1 MSVQNIPRRAGPYTG
16 TGSTTAFPFEFK
28 VFTEDDVEVRRS
40 VNDNEEET
48 LVAGTDYTVELN
60 SDQDA
65 YPGGTVTLAAPLA
78 QDVRLTVLS
87 AITPDQQIV
96 LTNHDGFLPETLNEG
111 FDKAIALIQELKEE
125 GERTLK
131 VPSTSE
137 KTPEELTAEIL
148 DTAAKANEYAEQAK
162 QTLDATNELAKQVTE
177 ATETATGAAES
188 AAASAESARADAEQ
202 VAADKE
208 EALGILDEA
217 KTTGQEAIES
227 AEKAIAAAAE
237 AAQSAKEAGY
247 SFRYCELLEANSEMD
262 IAFLYP
268 SKNAKVG
275 DHVVNAQGA
284 VFEIETMNDLTFTVG
299 FQITSLKGPQGPMGD
314 GLELSDAFN
323 SLEELLAQIPTGY
336 PGQTVLV
343 GNQIYTWSESLNQW
357 VASGDLTVSSKPL
370 DTIPWDQVTDKPPL
384 VSYDEVS
391 DEDGFRLEIAGMT
404 YVVI

>member
-1 MSVQNIPRRAGPYTG
+1 MIDYVKRLAGPYTG
-16 TGSTTAFPFEFK
+16 AGLKTFSFSFK
-28 VFTEDDVEVRRS
+28 IF
-40 VNDNEEET
+40 EET
-48 LVAGTDYTVELN
+48 DVYVATSSSDLEAAVNLSYGTDYSVSMN
-60 SDQDA
+60 DDQDA
-65 YPGGTVTLAAPLA
+65 APGGSITLTNGLAAGQILVIGSALA
-78 QDVRLTVLS
+78 YTQETQLTNFSRFPPEIINTALDRIVVQ
-87 AITPDQQIV
+87 IQQIV
-96 LTNHDGFLPETLNEG
+96 E
-111 FDKAIALIQELKEE
+111 ALD
-125 GERTLK
+125 RTVK
-131 VPSTSE
+131 VPATSST
-137 KTPEELTAEIL
+137 TPEQLIEDLLE
-148 DTAAKANEYAEQAK
+148 TAAKANEYAEQAK
-162 QTLDATNELAKQVTE
+162 QTLDATLALKDQVSE

-188 AAASAESARADAEQ
+188 AAESAESARADAKQ

-299 FQITSLKGPQGPMGD
+299 FQITSLQGPKGPMGD

-357 VASGDLTVSSKPL
+357 VASGDLTVSSKPPE
-370 DTIPWDQVTDKPPL
+370 TIPWDQVTDKPPL